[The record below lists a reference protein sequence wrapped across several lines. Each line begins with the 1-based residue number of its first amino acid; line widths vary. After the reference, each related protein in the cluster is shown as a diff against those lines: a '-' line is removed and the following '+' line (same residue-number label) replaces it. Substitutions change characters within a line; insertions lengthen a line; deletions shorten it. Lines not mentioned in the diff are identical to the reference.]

1 MLCGMTLVRSVNRGE
16 FDWVSDEEH
25 RLENFST
32 HTTSTWRT
40 ESATYNAVE
49 DKVLVALFS
58 EDLHRPAPHIPNSLG
73 CASLRSHS
81 GDTHK
86 NFGLFA
92 NPIEESS
99 RSDIRIVVSYFKFA
113 PCTNG
118 RSMHG
123 TLGNALPTEVGQSLD
138 ELGVLHQHQALN
150 GATAQTLGGRSI
162 RDRASYTG
170 QQP

>member
-86 NFGLFA
+86 NLGLFA

-99 RSDIRIVVSYFKFA
+99 RSDVGIVVSYFKFA